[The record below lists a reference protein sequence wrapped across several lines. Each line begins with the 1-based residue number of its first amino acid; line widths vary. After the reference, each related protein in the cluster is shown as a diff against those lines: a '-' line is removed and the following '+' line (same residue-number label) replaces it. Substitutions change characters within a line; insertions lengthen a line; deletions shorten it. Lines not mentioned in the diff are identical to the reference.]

1 MASRAAPAPPPP
13 QTDPY
18 AALRVRDFRLY
29 LIGNFIGTMGME
41 MVTVAVGWDLYE
53 RTGSALALGG
63 VGLAQVLPVFLLT
76 LPAGH
81 VSDRFDRRRLLI
93 GAQLVLATA
102 FIGLAATSLAHGT
115 ILLMYVC
122 LALAGVG
129 RAFQGPAKDALS
141 PQLVPPALFPN
152 AATWRSTSWQ
162 LAAVLGPGAGGLVI
176 GATHHATPAYGLAGL
191 AELAFAMLV
200 APVKARAFV
209 PTAREGMLDTLHE
222 GIRFLRET
230 QIILATITLD
240 MFAVLLGGATML
252 LPIYAKDI
260 LHVGPTGLGWLLAAP
275 AVGALV
281 TAVLMAHAPPLRRAG
296 RSLLLA
302 VSAYGVA
309 TIAFGVSRSFAL
321 SLALLVLVGAFDM
334 VSVVIRNTLLQVLTP
349 DDLRGRVSAVN
360 GLFTGTSNELGGFE
374 SGTLAAAI
382 GPVAAV
388 VVGGIGALLVVATT
402 AAIWPEM
409 RNLGSLG

>member
-1 MASRAAPAPPPP
+1 MASRAAPVTPLPPS
-13 QTDPY
+13 DPY
-18 AALRVRDFRLY
+18 AALRIRDFRLY
-29 LIGNFIGTMGME
+29 VLGNLVGTIGME

-93 GAQLVLATA
+93 VSQLVLAVAFLGLATTSLLHGSIA
-102 FIGLAATSLAHGT
+102 FIYAGL
-115 ILLMYVC
+115 VV
-122 LALAGVG
+122 AGIG

-162 LAAVLGPGAGGLVI
+162 LAAVLGPGAGGVVI
-176 GATHHATPAYGLAGL
+176 GATHHAMPAYALAALG
-191 AELAFAMLV
+191 ELAFAGLIT
-200 APVKARAFV
+200 PVKPRPFI
-209 PTAREGMLDTLHE
+209 PTAHAGMLATLREGIH
-222 GIRFLRET
+222 FLRET
-230 QIILATITLD
+230 RIILATITLD

-275 AVGALV
+275 AVGALIM
-281 TAVLMAHAPPLRRAG
+281 AVLMAHAPPLERAG

-309 TIAFGVSRSFAL
+309 TIAFGLSRSFAL
-321 SLALLVLVGAFDM
+321 SLALLVVVGAFDM

-349 DDLRGRVSAVN
+349 DAMRGRVSAVN

-388 VVGGIGALLVVATT
+388 VVGGIGALCVVAAT
-402 AAIWPEM
+402 ASIWPEM
-409 RNLGSLG
+409 RRLGRL